1 MSYLSLYKT
10 IYKITSG
17 GTNYELITPQGISAT
32 TYNETGLNV
41 IENLSPELYST
52 GIYFVNIDSS
62 KYNDSTIYQI
72 HWDIVYNQFSG
83 TKKIINYFRFKL
95 DNKFSNQVYIE
106 VQETPLLFQTMQQPI
121 FVQILPQNI

>member
-1 MSYLSLYKT
+1 MGYLSLYKT

-32 TYNETGLNV
+32 TYNQTGSNV
-41 IENLSPELYST
+41 IENISPELYST

-95 DNKFSNQVYIE
+95 DNRISNQVYIE